1 LGSCWRYK
9 DLIMPILASIP
20 LKAFTNIYVDSVYVG
35 GTSNGFTTERY
46 TPLGASVLGWNNG
59 ATVNDIFVETN
70 NTVYTVSATDG
81 SFTTKKLNSNGQ
93 LIWGANHGGKVNSVS
108 VNSSG
113 NVATGGVVAN
123 GNTTRVYNS
132 NGELLWSANHGAEVT
147 SVAFDNVGN
156 LYTGGVR
163 FNNLTLRKYNSS
175 GQLLWSK
182 DTLRTIQALDFS
194 PSPFANSVVVGM
206 VGAGSD
212 FQVKQ
217 YDVDGNLIATHNLGN
232 FDNNTTA
239 TGIYCPK
246 TNISS
251 GGTTIHYVACF
262 SVFNPLNN
270 ETTGAIELYNNSTGS
285 MGTRITN
292 VKLTDVVLDEF
303 ANIYVVS
310 DAISGNV
317 IKNPE
322 VPNQPAGTSWQIT
335 RGAQTFC
342 VDVNNKG

>member
-1 LGSCWRYK
+1 
-9 DLIMPILASIP
+9 MPILASIP
-20 LKAFTNIYVDSVYVG
+20 LKAFTNIYADSVYIG
-35 GTSNGFTTERY
+35 GASNGFTTERY

-59 ATVNDIFVETN
+59 ATVNDIFVESD

-81 SFTTKKLNSNGQ
+81 SFTTKKLNSTGQ

-108 VNSSG
+108 VDASG
-113 NVATGGVVAN
+113 NVATGGVVAS

-132 NGELLWSANHGAEVT
+132 IGQLLWSANHGAEVT
-147 SVAFDNVGN
+147 SVAFDNLGN

-163 FNNLTLRKYNSS
+163 FNNLTLRKYNSI

-194 PSPFANSVVVGM
+194 PTPFANSVVVGM

-217 YDVDGNLIATHNLGN
+217 YDIDGTLIGTHNLVN
-232 FDNNTTA
+232 FDINTTA

-246 TNISS
+246 TNISF
-251 GGTTIHYVACF
+251 GGTRIHYVACF
-262 SVFNPLNN
+262 SIFNPLNN
-270 ETTGAIELYNNSTGS
+270 QTNGAIELYNNSTGS
-285 MGTRITN
+285 IASITTS
-292 VKLTDVVLDEF
+292 VKLTDVVLDQF
-303 ANIYVVS
+303 ANIYVVI
-310 DAISGNV
+310 DAISGDV
-317 IKNPE
+317 IKNPN
-322 VPNQPAGTSWQIT
+322 VSSWQIT